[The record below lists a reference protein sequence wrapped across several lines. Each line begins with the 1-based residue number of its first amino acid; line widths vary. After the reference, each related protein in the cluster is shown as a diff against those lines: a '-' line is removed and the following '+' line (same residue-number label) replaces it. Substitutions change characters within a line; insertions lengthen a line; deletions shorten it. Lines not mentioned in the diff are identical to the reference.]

1 MGISDDIS
9 PRRNHHSTHAIPKPE
24 IKLPVASDDD
34 LKPEKTHKTVEPKKK
49 TETDGDLF
57 TPNNESDFFPPS
69 KKAKEPIKISA
80 AKTPTKEKNSETD
93 QRKTVF
99 SWRQAF
105 RNIIAIVIIVLL
117 TILIYSNID
126 SIKNFVSDGDTT
138 KKSGDANAVTIV
150 PQDYT
155 SETTESTSTAA
166 VTEPVADAPDV
177 APVETT
183 AVVETPAAPDKT
195 TTTIQVLNGSGVN
208 NIAATYK
215 TILSQAG
222 YNVAAIGNA
231 SRYDY
236 WSTYVYYKTG
246 YDTIASDIKTV
257 LKRKSTLL
265 KNDDTMTKNYDIVI
279 IMGSH

>member
-1 MGISDDIS
+1 MYIFRRREMGISDDIS

-138 KKSGDANAVTIV
+138 KKSGDANAVT
-150 PQDYT
+150 
-155 SETTESTSTAA
+155 
-166 VTEPVADAPDV
+166 
-177 APVETT
+177 
-183 AVVETPAAPDKT
+183 VVETPAAPDKT